1 VFKGRAYA
9 PSIGAVGCPRATIVR
24 FFVCDNSSAWG
35 CKGASVEVM
44 IAKDSR
50 IGRQFWIESGG
61 PKEIQGHCCLW
72 KEAIPFEGRVFRIGG
87 TQACNE
93 MGLKGLDSPFSCVT
107 PMNMGRN
114 KLVLDFI
121 FEEAVLQ
128 VVRGFIVENV
138 EFGAMARADQDV
150 KKLGQGGVDFSGSSC
165 FNCCGKD
172 GIAVII
178 VAN

>member
-1 VFKGRAYA
+1 
-9 PSIGAVGCPRATIVR
+9 
-24 FFVCDNSSAWG
+24 
-35 CKGASVEVM
+35 
-44 IAKDSR
+44 
-50 IGRQFWIESGG
+50 
-61 PKEIQGHCCLW
+61 
-72 KEAIPFEGRVFRIGG
+72 
-87 TQACNE
+87 

-107 PMNMGRN
+107 PMNMGWN

-128 VVRGFIVENV
+128 GIRGFIVENV
-138 EFGAMARADQDV
+138 DFGAMARADQDV
-150 KKLGQGGVDFSGSSC
+150 EKLGQGGVDLSGGSS